1 MLGSGAYSS
10 VLTFN
15 DAFVSLTNIFEKF
28 DMKPS
33 KQFLEGA
40 FLRDCLRVKNMDQK
54 TLKVPSKKQKK
65 KMRAI
70 KKGFVNKDRENEGGD
85 AYSSGYF

>member
-1 MLGSGAYSS
+1 
-10 VLTFN
+10 
-15 DAFVSLTNIFEKF
+15 
-28 DMKPS
+28 
-33 KQFLEGA
+33 
-40 FLRDCLRVKNMDQK
+40 MDQK
-54 TLKVPSKKQKK
+54 TLKVPRKKQKK